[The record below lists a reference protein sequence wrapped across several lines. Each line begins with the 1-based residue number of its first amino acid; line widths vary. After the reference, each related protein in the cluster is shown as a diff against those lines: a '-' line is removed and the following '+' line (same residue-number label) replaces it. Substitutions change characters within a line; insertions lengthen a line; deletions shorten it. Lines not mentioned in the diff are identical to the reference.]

1 MAEKSNRADADRM
14 LGAYRDNESVLK
26 AFLRRF
32 TNNSHDVEDIC
43 QETVLRALEAVRS
56 REILEPGPFLFG
68 VARNIVRNN
77 FAKKSRNLIDFVT
90 DFSPD
95 EYVSETPSPEQA
107 LDEQQ
112 RLLLFGE
119 ALASL
124 PAQCK
129 QVFVLKKVHGHSH
142 KEIARM
148 LHISVSTVEKHAAM
162 GLKRCSD
169 FVTRQAGRDARAA
182 QMAVVVHPAGGAR
195 MREGRDST

>member
-1 MAEKSNRADADRM
+1 M
-14 LGAYRDNESVLK
+14 
-26 AFLRRF
+26 
-32 TNNSHDVEDIC
+32 
-43 QETVLRALEAVRS
+43 
-56 REILEPGPFLFG
+56 
-68 VARNIVRNN
+68 
-77 FAKKSRNLIDFVT
+77 T

-124 PAQCK
+124 PAQCQ